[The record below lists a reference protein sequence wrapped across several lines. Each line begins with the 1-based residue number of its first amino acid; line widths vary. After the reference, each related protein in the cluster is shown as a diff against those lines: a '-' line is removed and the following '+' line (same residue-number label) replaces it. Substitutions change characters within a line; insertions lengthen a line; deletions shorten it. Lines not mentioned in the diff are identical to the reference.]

1 MEEQNQNMDELNQ
14 NQNSVVSP
22 AANPSNPPAAPQG
35 LGQMEPPQK
44 LRFWKFAVWFVVI
57 VVVALAGLW
66 ALGGYQE
73 QKNIEAFKAW
83 VESTEQAAEEFE
95 ARKAA
100 DTYGGATPQETL
112 RLYIE
117 AVERSD
123 YELASKYFVLE
134 KQGEQLKKFQDVSGI
149 TTEAINKYVSVLRD
163 SSSKGGNFSSDG
175 NYFSFDGEVLISVT
189 RYPSGIWKIV
199 EI

>member
-14 NQNSVVSP
+14 NQNQMNTVPSASV
-22 AANPSNPPAAPQG
+22 PPAAPQG
-35 LGQMEPPQK
+35 SGQVEPPQK
-44 LRFWKFAVWFVVI
+44 LRFWKFAVWFVAI

-66 ALGGYQE
+66 ALGDYQE
-73 QKNIEAFKAW
+73 RKNIEAFKAW
-83 VESTEQAAEEFE
+83 VESTEQVAAEFA

-117 AVERSD
+117 AVERGD

-134 KQGEQLKKFQDVSGI
+134 KQKIEL
-149 TTEAINKYVSVLRD
+149 NKLQNSPKENTDQVLSLLRISNETAGSYSAEKDRYVVD
-163 SSSKGGNFSSDG
+163 SPLFVNF
-175 NYFSFDGEVLISVT
+175 V
-189 RYPSGIWKIV
+189 RYPNGVWKIV